1 MRDKLIKDILIVLRD
16 GYNNKYNPD
25 YSNNRDNNGATQ
37 EKTFNDRRRSEHLR
51 SSARG
56 VLLIDTRYSL
66 PDMPFFEDNGDIAS
80 FEAMTPEE
88 RLNTLLSED
97 AVERGDMAT
106 AQRMIKRGVNDIK
119 AVFRD
124 RFFCWWGSRMVNHA
138 KKRWCPAVEHHLLFT
153 TEVECCYSMTTSG

>member
-1 MRDKLIKDILIVLRD
+1 MRDKIIKRILIALQD
-16 GYNNKYNPD
+16 GYNNKHNPD

-56 VLLIDTRYSL
+56 VLLSDTRYSL
-66 PDMPFFEDNGDIAS
+66 PNLPFFEDNCDIAS

-106 AQRMIKRGVNDIK
+106 SQRMVMWVCHRYQSGL
-119 AVFRD
+119 
-124 RFFCWWGSRMVNHA
+124 SR
-138 KKRWCPAVEHHLLFT
+138 PLFLL
-153 TEVECCYSMTTSG
+153 VG

>member
-16 GYNNKYNPD
+16 GYNNKH
-25 YSNNRDNNGATQ
+25 NNEFNNDSRGAK
-37 EKTFNDRRRSEHLR
+37 EEASGNRLRGEHLR
-51 SSARG
+51 PSARG
-56 VLLIDTRYSL
+56 ELLSDTRYSL

-106 AQRMIKRGVNDIK
+106 SQRMVMWVCHR
-119 AVFRD
+119 
-124 RFFCWWGSRMVNHA
+124 
-138 KKRWCPAVEHHLLFT
+138 
-153 TEVECCYSMTTSG
+153 Y